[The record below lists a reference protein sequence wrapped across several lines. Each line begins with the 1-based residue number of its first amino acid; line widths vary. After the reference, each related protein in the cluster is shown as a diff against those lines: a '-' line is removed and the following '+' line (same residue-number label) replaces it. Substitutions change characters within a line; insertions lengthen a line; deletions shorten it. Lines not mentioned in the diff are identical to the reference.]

1 MTTTPRILIV
11 DDEERFRQTL
21 AKLLTVRGLDVTTL
35 GSGQEALDALGQE
48 QFDVIVLDV
57 RMPGM
62 NGIET
67 LAEIKKLNPMVEVI
81 ILTGHASV
89 DAAVDIMKLG
99 GYDYLLKPCF
109 HRGTHGQDRC
119 RLRTET
125 GPRTAGKEGLSAGS
139 NLVWRGWIFGG
150 RSLFQRLDVE
160 VGIPDQ
166 AV

>member
-35 GSGQEALDALGQE
+35 GSGQEALDALGHG

-99 GYDYLLKPCF
+99 GYDYLLKPASVEDLMDKIEAAF
-109 HRGTHGQDRC
+109 ERKLAR
-119 RLRTET
+119 E
-125 GPRTAGKEGLSAGS
+125 
-139 NLVWRGWIFGG
+139 
-150 RSLFQRLDVE
+150 QRAQK
-160 VGIPDQ
+160 G
-166 AV
+166 